1 MKTDPEIVKKVCCD
15 VFEQLAFMFSED
27 PEEDEGVPT
36 PAGGCV
42 LTAMGFSGPAKGRIA
57 LAVPEDMCPEIAAN
71 VLGVDPDDEL
81 VSENA
86 HDALKEM
93 LNVMCGRLLTEL
105 AGEEPVFELTVPEV
119 RAIPDETWQKLQAT
133 PGTLALLVDD
143 SPVLLRF
150 EQTG

>member
-1 MKTDPEIVKKVCCD
+1 MKTDPDILKRVCCD
-15 VFEQLAFMFSED
+15 VFEQLAFMFGED
-27 PEEDEGVPT
+27 PETEEDAAAP
-36 PAGGCV
+36 PGGCV

-57 LAVPEDMCPEIAAN
+57 LAVPEEMCPQIAAN
-71 VLGVDPDDEL
+71 VLGVEPTDDL
-81 VSENA
+81 VTENA

-119 RAIPDETWQKLQAT
+119 RAIPDETWQKLHAT
-133 PGTLALLVDD
+133 PGTLALIVDD